1 MAEEKEVTIEGLDQI
16 DEIFGEDAN
25 LSGGGGNASVGAAG
39 GSGGSGEVEQNP
51 FVIATASTAGAP
63 GAAAGFGGGP
73 SPSEEAALDE
83 SVWTTLMRD
92 VRRVAT
98 NTRQVRLRL
107 PGALA
112 RHLLPCRARPLRGC
126 L

>member
-25 LSGGGGNASVGAAG
+25 LSAGGGNASVGAAG

-51 FVIATASTAGAP
+51 FVIAAASTAGAP